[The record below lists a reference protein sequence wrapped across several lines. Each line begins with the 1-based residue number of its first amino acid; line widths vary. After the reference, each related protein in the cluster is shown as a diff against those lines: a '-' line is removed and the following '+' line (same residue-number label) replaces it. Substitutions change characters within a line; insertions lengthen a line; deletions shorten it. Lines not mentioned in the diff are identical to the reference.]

1 MKKDTVYIDIDDE
14 ITTITDKVNGS
25 KSTIIALV
33 LPKRCTVLQSPV
45 NMKILKKS
53 STAAGKNVVL
63 ITSEA
68 SLIALAGS
76 TGFPVAKSLQSK
88 PVIPSVKN
96 NEPLDE
102 EEHISEDD
110 GLSEPDKQKPIG
122 DLDDENKSND
132 EEDPIEIG
140 DDSDIDSVAT
150 EANKDKQKPPKK
162 DKKLKVPNFDK
173 FRLKLFIAIAV
184 IILLI
189 VGIVL
194 AIVVLPRANV
204 TITTENK
211 SIPIKISLTG
221 STTAKNLDINGNIVP
236 VNTKNISKTE
246 TKQFQA
252 SGQKDVGTKASGTMT
267 VINCNDN
274 TTAVPAGT
282 LFTNNGFSFTTT
294 ADASVPG
301 SNFTSGGA
309 CKEDGVSAAISVVAT
324 NGGDNYNLSAGR
336 IYNSNKGSTI
346 YGKGSA
352 MSGGT
357 TKLVTVVSQDDCN
370 NASNAVLN
378 INVDTYK
385 SQLANDLKTSGSTP
399 VKDTFTQTHT
409 TPVCSPAVGQEAAS
423 STVSSTFKFGMSG
436 LSTDALKQLVQSSA
450 EKAIQSG
457 QSIFD
462 NGLENATITIDSQKK
477 TGELSLTLTANAQTG
492 IKQDSPVIASS
503 IAGKKYG
510 QSIQTIKDQPGVAD
524 VVIKYSPFWVNSTP
538 KNTKHITVNFVSS
551 NDNK

>member
-1 MKKDTVYIDIDDE
+1 MKKDTFYIDVDDE

-25 KSTIIALV
+25 KSAIVALV

-53 STAAGKNVVL
+53 SSASNKNVVL

-68 SLIALAGS
+68 SLMALAAS
-76 TGFPVAKSLQSK
+76 VGFPIAKSLQSK
-88 PVIPSVKN
+88 PIIPPVAN
-96 NEPLDE
+96 NDPLDS
-102 EEHISEDD
+102 EEHIHEDD
-110 GLSEPDKQKPIG
+110 DISEQDKQKPIG
-122 DLDDENKSND
+122 DLDDENKAVED
-132 EEDPIEIG
+132 EPIEIG
-140 DDSDIDSVAT
+140 DDPD
-150 EANKDKQKPPKK
+150 ANAEESKSKKDDKPKKK

-173 FRLKLFIAIAV
+173 FRLKLFIAIGV
-184 IILLI
+184 VILLI

-194 AIVVLPRANV
+194 AVVVLPRAKV

-221 STTAKNLDINGNIVP
+221 SPTAKTLDVNGNIVP
-236 VNTKNISKTE
+236 VTSKTISKTE
-246 TKQFQA
+246 SKQFQA
-252 SGQKDVGTKASGTMT
+252 SGQKDVGTKALGTMT
-267 VINCNDN
+267 IINCNDN

-282 LFTNNGFSFTTT
+282 LFTNNGFSFATA

-301 SNFTSGGA
+301 SNFTSSGA
-309 CKEDGVSAAISVVAT
+309 CKEDGVSVAIPVTAT

-336 IYNSNKGSTI
+336 IYNSNKGGTI

-357 TKLVTVVSQDDCN
+357 TKLITVVSQDDCT

-378 INVDTYK
+378 INIDTYK
-385 SQLANDLKTSGSTP
+385 SQLANDLKTSGFTP
-399 VKDTFTQTHT
+399 VKDTFAQTHT
-409 TPVCSPAVGQEAAS
+409 TPVCSPSVGQEATSA
-423 STVSSTFKFGMSG
+423 TANTTFKFSMSG
-436 LSTDALKQLVQSSA
+436 LSSDSLKQLVQSAA

-462 NGLENATITIDSQKK
+462 NGTENATITIDSQKK
-477 TGELSLTLTANAQTG
+477 NGELSLTLNTNAQTG
-492 IKQDSPVIASS
+492 IKQDSPAIASS

-524 VVIKYSPFWVNSTP
+524 VNIKYSPFWVNSTP